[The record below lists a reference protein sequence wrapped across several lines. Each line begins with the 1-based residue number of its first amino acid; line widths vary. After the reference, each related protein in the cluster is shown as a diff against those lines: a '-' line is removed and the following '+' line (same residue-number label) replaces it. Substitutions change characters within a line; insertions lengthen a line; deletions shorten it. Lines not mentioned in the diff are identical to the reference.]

1 MFLVEK
7 DSYEGHDFEFRQP
20 KEEHGGV
27 LTGRAIAT
35 IGYRGMHSYELF
47 FDNIFVPDDNL
58 IGGPEGEGKGFY
70 TTMAGFAGGR
80 IQTAA
85 RAIGVMQAAFDRA
98 VLYAK
103 ERKVFGKPIGDYQLT
118 LAKLAR
124 MAMLLTVRASSPMLW
139 GV

>member
-1 MFLVEK
+1 LLEK
-7 DSYEGHDFEFRQP
+7 DVFEGHDFEFRQP
-20 KEEHGGV
+20 QGGL

-35 IGYRGMHSYELF
+35 IGYRGMHSYEVF

-70 TTMAGFAGGR
+70 TAMAGFAGGR

-103 ERKVFGKPIGDYQLT
+103 DRKVFWQADWRLPAHPWPSWPAWPRCSPFL
-118 LAKLAR
+118 
-124 MAMLLTVRASSPMLW
+124 ASSPTPW